1 MFNNQSR
8 IDKIIFAGII
18 GLLIFAPLAFGS
30 VHVWAYTLV
39 ELGVFL
45 LLLLWVLDRA
55 LFSAK
60 EKIAWVKTPLN
71 LIVILFFILV
81 ALQLL
86 PLPSFMLAALSPQ
99 AHADKLQFWEVFSK
113 AVFSENRLPLAY
125 LYHPV
130 GLQLLKLAAYAG
142 MFFLVLNT
150 VNTRRRMEILVYVL
164 ICLGLFEVLYGVYQL
179 FSDTP
184 RILWWSKRSNAVN
197 RASGTYISANHF
209 AGYLEMVIPLLLGY
223 WIAQRRRSRRILSGF
238 GGMRSAVQRW
248 VALFSPESAS
258 PKMVFLFVT
267 AVVLVL
273 GLLLSGSRGGIIS
286 FGASMLLMA
295 ILFMTK
301 RKYRKYGAFAIVFC
315 LVAFSY
321 GLHIGID
328 NTLKRFERVENLEHR
343 LFITQTVFPMV
354 ADYKFTGVGLGN
366 FKYLYPRYSPDDL
379 NRVFSSGHA
388 HNDWV
393 EAAAE
398 TGLGGLIL
406 IIAGVLLYLYR
417 MIRVWRNR
425 HDLFALGIGAGV
437 MAGLLSLCFHSYFDL
452 NMHIP
457 ANPLTLAALLALG
470 YGAMHHQGRGIK
482 ASFFYGTRGFLLTR
496 ARQIGLVLLALTVWA
511 GGSFAAVRHFRA
523 EAYCPTEWNSTLN
536 LNWKPNY
543 PEIRR
548 AIEINPY
555 HAGTYHKL
563 ALYYLRVMGEYAE
576 AKLTDPS
583 INIQLN
589 EWTIKALE
597 NAVGLNPA
605 SEHYWYDL
613 GKRYSFKSYDPYDY
627 VNRWLPRAE
636 DCFEQAVKYAPN
648 DPNILFNVAW
658 YWVWRSGLFSK
669 KNGAGAPANGRVSQ
683 KEGIAKFQKLFK
695 RSLALKP
702 GRWKQAVER
711 VWEYYPDDVVVL
723 GILPDNNPK
732 LKSRALKLIVHDK
745 G

>member
-1 MFNNQSR
+1 MITGRQSR
-8 IDKIIFAGII
+8 TDRIIFAGII

-45 LLLLWVLDRA
+45 LLFLWVLDRA
-55 LFSAK
+55 LFSK
-60 EKIAWVKTPLN
+60 KQEIAWVKTPLN
-71 LIVILFFILV
+71 SIVILFFILI
-81 ALQLL
+81 ALQLV
-86 PLPSFMLAALSPQ
+86 PLPFFLRAALSPQ
-99 AHADKLQFWEVFSK
+99 VYADKQQFWDVFSK
-113 AVFSENRLPLAY
+113 AASAENWLSLAY

-130 GLQLLKLAAYAG
+130 GLQILKLAAYAG

-150 VNTRRRMEILVYVL
+150 IKTRRQMEILVYVF
-164 ICLGLFEVLYGVYQL
+164 ICLGLFEVLYGVFQL
-179 FSDTP
+179 FSDPTKV
-184 RILWWSKRSNAVN
+184 WWWARGSGG
-197 RASGTYISANHF
+197 RATGTYIGANHF
-209 AGYLEMVIPLLLGY
+209 AGYLEMIIPLLLGY

-238 GGMRSAVQRW
+238 GGMRSTVQRW

-267 AVVLVL
+267 GVVLAL
-273 GLLLSGSRGGIIS
+273 GLLLSGSRGGIIG
-286 FGASMLLMA
+286 FGVSMLLMA

-301 RKYRKYGAFAIVFC
+301 REYRKYGVFAIVFC
-315 LVAFSY
+315 LLAFSY
-321 GLHIGID
+321 GLHVGID
-328 NTLKRFERVENLEHR
+328 RTLKRFEHVENLEHR
-343 LFITQTVFPMV
+343 LFITQTIFPMV

-366 FKYLYPRYSPDDL
+366 FKYLYPRYSPDDI
-379 NRVFSSGHA
+379 NRVSSSGHA
-388 HNDWV
+388 HNDWI

-398 TGLGGLIL
+398 TGMGGLVL
-406 IIAGVLLYLYR
+406 IAAGVLLYLFK
-417 MIRVWRNR
+417 MIRVWRSR

-457 ANPLTLAALLALG
+457 ANPLALAALLALG
-470 YGAMHHQGRGIK
+470 YGAMHYQGHGIK
-482 ASFFYGTRGFLLTR
+482 ASFFYGTRGFSLTR
-496 ARQIGLVLLALTVWA
+496 PRKIGLVLLALVVWA
-511 GGSFAAVRHFRA
+511 GGSFAAVSHFRA
-523 EAYCPTEWNSTLN
+523 EANCPTEWNSTLN
-536 LNWKPNY
+536 LNWNPDY

-555 HAGTYHKL
+555 NAAYYHKL
-563 ALYYLRVMGEYAE
+563 ALYYFRVMGEYAE
-576 AKLTDPS
+576 AKLTDPT

-589 EWTIKALE
+589 EWAIDALE
-597 NAVGLNPA
+597 NAMRLNPA

-613 GKRYSFKSYDPYDY
+613 GKRYSLKSYDPYDY
-627 VNRWLPRAE
+627 VNRWLPLAE
-636 DCFEQAVKYAPN
+636 DCFNQALKYAPN
-648 DPNILFNVAW
+648 DPNILFDVAW

-669 KNGAGAPANGRVSQ
+669 KNGADVPANGRVSQ

-695 RSLALKP
+695 RSLTFKP

-711 VWEYYPDDVVVL
+711 VWEYYPEDAVVL